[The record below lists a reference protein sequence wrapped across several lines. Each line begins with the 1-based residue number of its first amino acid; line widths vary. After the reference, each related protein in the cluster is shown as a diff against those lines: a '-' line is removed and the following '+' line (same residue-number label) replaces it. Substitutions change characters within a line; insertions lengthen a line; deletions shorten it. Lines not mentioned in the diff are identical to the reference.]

1 MAYRKSNGYSNGKSD
16 YVSITGF
23 WPPRKR
29 DSKSFGEAF
38 LKKEVLEDLLD
49 QIESKGGDGCMM
61 FLFKNENT
69 DNRNSPRYR
78 LSALPMRNQNR
89 DGERGRGRSQQQ
101 EPQRSRRGDIVEDED
116 ERYES
121 RGRSRRNNDYRG
133 GDDGDI
139 DYSPD
144 GDAAPW

>member
-78 LSALPMRNQNR
+78 LSALPMRKQNR
-89 DGERGRGRSQQQ
+89 DGERGRGRSQQ

>member
-1 MAYRKSNGYSNGKSD
+1 MPSCSLSWELPSK
-16 YVSITGF
+16 ITHPSLG
-23 WPPRKR
+23 
-29 DSKSFGEAF
+29 
-38 LKKEVLEDLLD
+38 
-49 QIESKGGDGCMM
+49 
-61 FLFKNENT
+61 
-69 DNRNSPRYR
+69 NR
-78 LSALPMRNQNR
+78 
-89 DGERGRGRSQQQ
+89 ERGRGRSQQQ